1 MIEDVL
7 LVIAGC
13 LRGKEWAWNSFVK
26 EFSSMAENILK
37 RFSDLTLSDRENI
50 IQNVFIKLLKGGLHN
65 FQGTTKYEFFKYFKT
80 TVINE
85 GISYLKS
92 GLKNR
97 EYVSLNGEDSEGL
110 SLKDIISDLHPASRP
125 DLNIEERQT
134 LDLIRKIVEGFPL
147 IDQQIFWMKIKGN
160 KDIEIKK
167 ILKVPLGTVASKFS
181 RMRDQIKK
189 ELGER

>member
-13 LRGKEWAWNSFVK
+13 LRGEEWAWNSFVK

-37 RFSDLTLSDRENI
+37 RFSDLTLPDRENI

-65 FQGTTKYEFFKYFKT
+65 FQGTTKYEFLKYFKT

-97 EYVSLNGEDSEGL
+97 ESVSLNGEDSEGL

-134 LDLIRKIVEGFPL
+134 LDSIRKIVEGFPL
-147 IDQQIFWMKIKGN
+147 MDQQIFWMKIKGN

-181 RMRDQIKK
+181 RMRDKIKK